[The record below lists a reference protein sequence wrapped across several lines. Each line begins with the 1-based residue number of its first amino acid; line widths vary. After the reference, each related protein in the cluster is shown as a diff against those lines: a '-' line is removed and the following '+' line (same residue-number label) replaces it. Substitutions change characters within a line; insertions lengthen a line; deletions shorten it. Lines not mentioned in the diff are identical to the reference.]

1 MNTPASG
8 KARKK
13 PVVLTKGFEDILKAV
28 NFYRYMTAM
37 DVAHLLFS
45 PSALVRVRSRLTE
58 LSGGD
63 FVDGEYLYRLRLASV
78 PRGNP
83 ERIYTLGAKGRD
95 FLENVLGVPVP
106 WHFRPSK
113 VKHFGFNVVLH
124 NLILTRFL
132 VAASRF
138 AALAP
143 EFRLSQVRIC
153 YELGGLT
160 VPVEIETE
168 GEREKVS
175 VIPDGWLMFEGLKE
189 GRHAHWFPVLL
200 EIDRGTMYRERFKR
214 HVRSRI
220 EFVERGE
227 YRRIFGTEAVVVAYA
242 ATGPSGELSEGR
254 RSALCAWTMEALR
267 EAGREDW
274 ANVFRFCSLSFGEI
288 YASPLFDGRVWY
300 RPDDLKPVRLFGG

>member
-1 MNTPASG
+1 MNTRAVG
-8 KARKK
+8 KIRKK

-28 NFYRYMTAM
+28 NFYRYMTAL

-95 FLENVLGVPVP
+95 FLESVLGVPVA
-106 WHFRPSK
+106 WHFRPGK
-113 VKHFGFNVVLH
+113 VKHFGFNVVMH
-124 NLILTRFL
+124 NLLLTRFL
-132 VAASRF
+132 VAANRF
-138 AALAP
+138 AAVAP
-143 EFRLSQVRIC
+143 EFRFSQVRTC
-153 YELGGLT
+153 YELGA
-160 VPVEIETE
+160 VPVSVDIQSQ
-168 GEREKVS
+168 GKIEKVS
-175 VIPDGWLMFEGLKE
+175 VIPDGWLMFEGLKD
-189 GRHAHWFPVLL
+189 GRHEHWFPVLL

-254 RSALCAWTMEALR
+254 KKALTSWTMEALK

-274 ANVFRFCSLSFGEI
+274 ASVFRFCSLSYADI
-288 YASPLFDGRVWY
+288 YGSSVFDGCVWY
-300 RPDDLKPVRLFGG
+300 RPDRSEPVRLFGG